1 MRTRSG
7 NAPGESMTG
16 LLLIFLAIALALLLA
31 ATIFFMPSAGPEREA
46 VATVL
51 ALPLAGVI
59 AVLIGGYRA

>member
-1 MRTRSG
+1 
-7 NAPGESMTG
+7 MTG
-16 LLLIFLAIALALLLA
+16 VLLMLAAAVLALLLA
-31 ATIFFMPSAGPEREA
+31 GAIVFMPSASPAREA

>member
-1 MRTRSG
+1 
-7 NAPGESMTG
+7 MTG